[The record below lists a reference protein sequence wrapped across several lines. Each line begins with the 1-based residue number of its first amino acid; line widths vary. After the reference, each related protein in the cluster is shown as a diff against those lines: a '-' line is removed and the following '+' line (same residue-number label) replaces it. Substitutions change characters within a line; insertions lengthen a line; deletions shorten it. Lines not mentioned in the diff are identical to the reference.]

1 MANNVIKRIWN
12 QNKMVNIE
20 ALDGMAFQAEDGGH
34 TFEISGVDGQGN
46 PVALSGTVAGV
57 FRRPDNADIA
67 LVGTASDG
75 KVSVTL
81 TDACYAVTG
90 KFGLTIFVTADSKKT
105 AVYAAIGTVAG
116 TTGGAVAGDTPQDV
130 VDLVNAINAAVATIP
145 ASYANLMASIA
156 PTYSN
161 SALYAVG
168 SYVWYDG
175 NLYRCITSIT
185 TAESW
190 TAAHWTQV
198 TLGGETS
205 FLYES
210 LRSSLNP
217 VNLFNKSNTFEYN
230 NNTAVTNNGDGSYTV
245 GTSDYGRTVFSRIV
259 LDPGVYIMSGS
270 DVGGIYISTDGGLS
284 STFASNYTP
293 YPQLFVISEQKSGYV
308 GLRIPSPP
316 SSQFTV
322 SPCIFG
328 LKSNAALKYM
338 GPAPVDISTIT
349 EPGFYT
355 KVDASIHSGLPSGY
369 SGTTGFLLALPNL
382 YGREW
387 ALEFLVNSNSKPTIW
402 YRLYKTDG
410 TYNQEWQIL
419 TTDAVYDS
427 VKTNLNKLSSVS
439 VSLSGNYFDWKNAE
453 WLVGFD
459 NGHEIVSNNAY
470 RYAFARLYGPGNYI
484 RVMYYSAF
492 GSTGETV
499 SLYDKN
505 KNRIKNITA
514 TRIGE
519 TNGFSFTL
527 SEEDALT
534 AEYTTVNWYTSNI
547 YHYSGLYYN
556 SSAYPLLAGYDCP
569 LPNFK
574 GASNGLYKKVLI
586 ADGDSIGQALLD
598 KPFYRKGWWGRLV
611 TDYSCTGQNYS
622 VGGGTI
628 TSELYYENSNPRHWI
643 NESIDTIYSTYS
655 TLDYLILDGGT
666 NDADLIGRFS
676 GDTPPAKFGT
686 WTETDFSGSYDNTTF
701 CGAVE
706 TMFYK
711 ALTHW
716 PKAKIGFIIPMEM
729 GTNNLSVA
737 NRRRYFDEIKKIAV
751 KWHIPVLDLWNE
763 CQMDARLSVYY
774 DSTMTEE
781 QNVSAEKCYNDGQH
795 PTSYGYD
802 LMQGK
807 IDAWVNS
814 L

>member
-1 MANNVIKRIWN
+1 MSINGFK
-12 QNKMVNIE
+12 VNGTVHKYNYP
-20 ALDGMAFQAEDGGH
+20 ALDNISVARSDISDAAFSD
-34 TFEISGVDGQGN
+34 F
-46 PVALSGTVAGV
+46 AGV
-57 FRRPDNADIA
+57 Y
-67 LVGTASDG
+67 S
-75 KVSVTL
+75 S
-81 TDACYAVTG
+81 
-90 KFGLTIFVTADSKKT
+90 S
-105 AVYAAIGTVAG
+105 
-116 TTGGAVAGDTPQDV
+116 
-130 VDLVNAINAAVATIP
+130 
-145 ASYANLMASIA
+145 S
-156 PTYSN
+156 TYST
-161 SALYAVG
+161 G
-168 SYVWYDG
+168 DYVFY
-175 NLYRCITSIT
+175 NNALYRCNVDIT
-185 TAESW
+185 TAENW

-308 GLRIPSPP
+308 GFYTLNRP
-316 SSQFTV
+316 SSQFTIT
-322 SPCIFG
+322 PCIYG

-338 GPAPVDISTIT
+338 GRAPVNISTIT

-355 KVDASIHSGLPSGY
+355 NVDVSTHSDLPSGY
-369 SGTTGFLLALPNL
+369 TGITGWLVVLSKLYDPN
-382 YGREW
+382 W
-387 ALEFLVNSNSKPTIW
+387 ALQFLVNSNNKPTIW
-402 YRLYKTDG
+402 YRLYKIDG
-410 TYNQEWQIL
+410 TSNQEWQIL
-419 TTDAVYDS
+419 VTDKVYDS

-459 NGHEIVSNNAY
+459 NGHEIVSNNSY

-492 GSTGETV
+492 GSTATTV

-527 SEEDALT
+527 SEDDALT

-547 YHYSGLYYN
+547 YHHSGLYYN
-556 SSAYPLLAGYDCP
+556 SSAYPLLAGNDCP

-574 GASNGLYKKVLI
+574 GASNSLYKKVLI

-628 TSELYYENSNPRHWI
+628 TSELYYENNNPRHWI